1 LKAGNKEKEQQ
12 TISQGKVKQS
22 WRTNS
27 LSFSDLGSDRLGSG
41 GIGWDR
47 VGIGIGIGHKG
58 QAKGPRQTKECVDV
72 DEDGHKSAP
81 MR

>member
-1 LKAGNKEKEQQ
+1 MKKEQQ
-12 TISQGKVKQS
+12 TISRGKVKQS

-27 LSFSDLGSDRLGSG
+27 LSFSDLGSDR
-41 GIGWDR
+41 IGWDR
-47 VGIGIGIGHKG
+47 MGLDGIGIGIGNKG
-58 QAKGPRQTKECVDV
+58 QAKGPGQTKECVHV